1 MTLAQAGAGA
11 GSAAVTAL
19 YKLPELSATLEMRYE
34 MNGAGQLSVT
44 EKLTADPARKD
55 IPDMFRFGMQLVMPE
70 HFARIV
76 YYGRGPGENYA
87 DRKSSTFMGCY
98 RQLVSEQFYPYVRPQ
113 ETGSKSDV
121 RWWKV
126 TDADGRGVMFTSAKP
141 FFATALHYLTG
152 DLDDGEVKHQRH
164 SGELHERDL
173 TCVSLDGYQMGLG
186 CVDSWGALPRPEYR
200 LPYGDYS
207 FTVVMTPVKQ
217 K

>member
-1 MTLAQAGAGA
+1 
-11 GSAAVTAL
+11 
-19 YKLPELSATLEMRYE
+19 MRYE

-55 IPDMFRFGMQLVMPE
+55 IPDMFRFGDAVGDAGAFRPDRVLWP
-70 HFARIV
+70 
-76 YYGRGPGENYA
+76 GPGENYA

-152 DLDDGEVKHQRH
+152 DLDDGEVSTSAIRA
-164 SGELHERDL
+164 SCTNGI
-173 TCVSLDGYQMGLG
+173 
-186 CVDSWGALPRPEYR
+186 
-200 LPYGDYS
+200 
-207 FTVVMTPVKQ
+207 
-217 K
+217 

>member
-1 MTLAQAGAGA
+1 M
-11 GSAAVTAL
+11 
-19 YKLPELSATLEMRYE
+19 
-34 MNGAGQLSVT
+34 
-44 EKLTADPARKD
+44 
-55 IPDMFRFGMQLVMPE
+55 
-70 HFARIV
+70 
-76 YYGRGPGENYA
+76 
-87 DRKSSTFMGCY
+87 
-98 RQLVSEQFYPYVRPQ
+98 
-113 ETGSKSDV
+113 
-121 RWWKV
+121 

-217 K
+217 E